1 MKPVLSSTLAV
12 GLMKAQKS
20 VKQSIKSMGTTIAL
34 FAVVV
39 PLFVISCSDKQVS
52 GIAIDNR
59 DSLAVMSTYGVSTVI
74 SDSGRISYKID
85 TEEWLIF
92 DKRTPPYWAFEKG
105 VYLEKYDYDMNVEAT
120 IECDTA
126 YYYNEQKLWKLIG
139 NVDIRN
145 PKNERFFTD
154 LMYWDQGKEKIYS
167 DAYIKI
173 EQEDQTTEGIG
184 FSSNQSMTLWEI
196 KNTKGI
202 YTIKDE

>member
-1 MKPVLSSTLAV
+1 
-12 GLMKAQKS
+12 MKAQKS

>member
-1 MKPVLSSTLAV
+1 
-12 GLMKAQKS
+12 MKAQKS

-52 GIAIDNR
+52 GTAIDNR

-85 TEEWLIF
+85 TDEWLIF
-92 DKRTPPYWAFEKG
+92 DKRTPPCWAFEKG

-173 EQEDQTTEGIG
+173 EQEDQITEGVG

>member
-1 MKPVLSSTLAV
+1 
-12 GLMKAQKS
+12 MKAQKS

-120 IECDTA
+120 IKCDTA